1 MKPKLNFLAR
11 NKVSVTTSQ
20 TTLVNNV
27 TGVDNRPVDK
37 IWCFSRKNKF
47 PNKIVTTKYK
57 LWSFIFVNF
66 YEQMVN
72 RLANVYFLLIAIFNW
87 IPFVESL
94 NPAVSMMPI
103 ISILLVTAIKD
114 GIEDYKRYLSDKKIN
129 SQKVAVFSPETGQFI
144 SNTWESLTPGDIIQL
159 PINSTIPAD
168 CLIIS
173 SSEPNQVTYL
183 KTSNLDGEAN
193 LKQFQALGLDYS
205 SLEKVDLP
213 PPTPEYTKIYGTLYT
228 KNSDSYSFNS
238 KNCLLR
244 GCTLLNTDCVTCLV
258 LFTGT
263 KTKTQLNQ
271 NIPKRKTSKL
281 EHAVNTDLLFIFV
294 LNVTLATL
302 MAIAATVTH
311 KWVLDN
317 YRYTRL
323 WFPLKPNEDTPMKI
337 GGITFITY
345 FIAIQA
351 ILPIAIY
358 VSWELV
364 RLAQIVF
371 IHFDRELFYKSPETN
386 KYLQT
391 KCNALNI
398 TEDLGQIEYIFSDK
412 TGTLTDNIME
422 FRKCIIND
430 VKFHEN
436 TKYLTSPS
444 SRRGNSGF
452 RRTLSQS
459 AGAYL
464 LSSGIE
470 NIAFSS
476 DRKTVERFTF
486 EKDSE
491 LVKDF
496 SDHFL
501 FFQCVITCHGMLM
514 SKDSEGH
521 YEGESQDEAA
531 LLDFA
536 LNYGVKMV
544 DRSETSIKV
553 EYNIGESVSTEE
565 FTIHHAI
572 PFSSSRKRMSV
583 LVESHSTDQVWL
595 FTKGADEIMFDLAKN
610 PTTNTKAAIDAYASD
625 GLRTLVFGAKELD
638 SKEFTLW
645 QAETDVINAEL
656 DVEKREKM
664 QAKLDLDLEK
674 DLEILAGTGIED
686 KLQEKLPQT
695 VAYIR
700 DSGVKLWVITG
711 DKLGTAKNI
720 GYSSK
725 LLCHSF

>member
-1 MKPKLNFLAR
+1 
-11 NKVSVTTSQ
+11 
-20 TTLVNNV
+20 
-27 TGVDNRPVDK
+27 
-37 IWCFSRKNKF
+37 
-47 PNKIVTTKYK
+47 
-57 LWSFIFVNF
+57 
-66 YEQMVN
+66 MVN

-94 NPAVSMMPI
+94 NPAISMMPI

-129 SQKVAVFSPETGQFI
+129 SQKVAVFSPETRQFTTK
-144 SNTWESLTPGDIIQL
+144 TWEILTPGDIIKL

-193 LKQFQALGLDYS
+193 LKQFQALGLDHT

-213 PPTPEYTKIYGTLYT
+213 PPTPEYTKIYGTVYL
-228 KNSDSYSFNS
+228 KNSTESYSFNS

-258 LFTGT
+258 LFTG
-263 KTKTQLNQ
+263 KQTKTQLNQ
-271 NIPKRKTSKL
+271 NVPKRKTSKL
-281 EHAVNTDLLFIFV
+281 EHAINTDLLFIFV
-294 LNVTLATL
+294 LNVTLAAL
-302 MAIAATVTH
+302 MAIGATLTH

-317 YRYTRL
+317 YTHTKL
-323 WFPLKPNEDTPMKI
+323 WFPLKPSEDTPLKI

-371 IHFDRELFYKSPETN
+371 IHWDRELFYKSPETK
-386 KYLQT
+386 KYLPT
-391 KCNALNI
+391 RCNALNI

-464 LSSGIE
+464 LSTGIE

-476 DRKTVERFTF
+476 DRRPLEKFTF
-486 EKDSE
+486 EKDLE

-501 FFQCVITCHGMLM
+501 FFQCVITCHGMLI

-536 LNYGVKMV
+536 LNYGVKMI
-544 DRSETSIKV
+544 DRSETSITV
-553 EYNIGESVSTEE
+553 EYKMDGVVSKEE
-565 FTIHHAI
+565 FTIHHVI
-572 PFSSSRKRMSV
+572 PFSSARKRMSV
-583 LVESHSTDQVWL
+583 LLESHNTGKVWL

-610 PTTNTKAAIDAYASD
+610 PTTNTKAAIDAYACE
-625 GLRTLVFGAKELD
+625 GLRTLVFGAKELGTE
-638 SKEFTLW
+638 EFTLW
-645 QAETDVINAEL
+645 QAENDAINTEL
-656 DVEKREKM
+656 DIEKRETLQMKN
-664 QAKLDLDLEK
+664 DSNLEK
-674 DLEILAGTGIED
+674 DIEILAGTGIED

-711 DKLGTAKNI
+711 DKLGTAKKYWLLI
-720 GYSSK
+720 KVTIAKSK
-725 LLCHSF
+725 LT